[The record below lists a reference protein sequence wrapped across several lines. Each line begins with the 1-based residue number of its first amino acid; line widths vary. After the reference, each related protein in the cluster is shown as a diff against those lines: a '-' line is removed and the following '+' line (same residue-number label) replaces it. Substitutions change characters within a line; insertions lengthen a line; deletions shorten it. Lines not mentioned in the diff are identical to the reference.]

1 MSRRTHRLT
10 AVTST
15 VLVGA
20 GALLALAMPTGA
32 APPAPPGNNG
42 TVKVDGVVFDD
53 HPNNEP
59 HVGCTFQVDL
69 YGYDQADED
78 DEDGLTASVTFQAWA
93 PTGDRGP
100 VLLEDEL
107 DIGEDPAGGGTD
119 LDASG
124 TYDLTEALSAIE
136 PHSQQGWHVKLTIHA
151 EGSIGADTKYKVF
164 WVSGCEPGQPTTTT
178 TTPHGTTTT
187 VKHGTTT
194 TAPHG
199 STTTVPGSTT
209 TVPHGSTTVPGG
221 STTTLAGTSSTT
233 AGGPTTTVHATTTT
247 VATAGTLP
255 RTGSTTMPLVATGV
269 GLASLGLAVLGGV
282 RLVRSRA

>member
-1 MSRRTHRLT
+1 MSRRAHRLQ

-20 GALLALAMPTGA
+20 GALLALAAPAGA
-32 APPAPPGNNG
+32 QDPPGNNG
-42 TVKVDGVVFDD
+42 TVKVDDVVFDD

-69 YGYDQADED
+69 YGYDEGD
-78 DEDGLTASVTFQAWA
+78 LTATVTFEAWA

-100 VLLEDEL
+100 VLLTDEL

-119 LDASG
+119 HDASG
-124 TYDLTEALSAIE
+124 TYDLTSALAGIE
-136 PHSQQGWHVKLTIHA
+136 PHSQQGWHVKLTINA

-164 WVSGCEPGQPTTTT
+164 WVSGCEST
-178 TTPHGTTTT
+178 
-187 VKHGTTT
+187 TTT

-199 STTTVPGSTT
+199 TTTTTVKNGTTTTTVPGGSTTTVPGGST
-209 TVPHGSTTVPGG
+209 TTVPGG
-221 STTTLAGTSSTT
+221 STTTLPGGSTT
-233 AGGPTTTVHATTTT
+233 TAPHVSPTTPGATTTTT
-247 VATAGTLP
+247 VAGGTLP

-269 GLASLGLAVLGGV
+269 GLASLGAAVLGGV
-282 RLVRSRA
+282 RLARSRA